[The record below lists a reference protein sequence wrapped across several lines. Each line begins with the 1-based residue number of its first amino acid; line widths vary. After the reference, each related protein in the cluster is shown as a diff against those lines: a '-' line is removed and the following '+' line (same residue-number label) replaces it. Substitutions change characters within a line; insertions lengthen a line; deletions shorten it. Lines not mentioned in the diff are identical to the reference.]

1 MLPLAVSLR
10 RLAGRSAVLALRC
23 SAPLASS
30 ACVARMAPAQA
41 AVAWYSSAPAD
52 FGAAAALELDDVE
65 AEAEAET
72 VAEQEPLAPLKGFVD
87 QKPIEDF
94 ALSQE
99 TQRNLQ
105 RAGVTH
111 LFPVQT
117 QSFDVMMRG
126 ADIMGRSKTGSG
138 KTLAFALPIIE
149 TILANRK
156 TTRNPQA
163 LVLLP
168 TRELAQ
174 QVHDEVQRVAPQLR
188 TVNVVGGVSYTVQE
202 NHLRRGADILVGT
215 PGRIMDLVDKG
226 SLSLEDVDV
235 AVLDEADMM
244 LKFGFQEA
252 VETIL
257 GWVPE
262 GGQTVMWSAT
272 FPKWVSTMAK
282 KFLKEPVSIDL
293 VGEDDNQVPATV
305 AHKAINAPRR
315 DRIKV
320 LENVLRLH
328 AHDGQTLVFT
338 ETKQEADE
346 IANSLPGQDAR
357 ALHGDLSQG
366 MRTSTMNG
374 FRSGNVKTLVCTDIA
389 ARGLDIAN
397 VDLVVQYRLPS
408 DKESFVH
415 RAGRTGRAGRSGTN
429 IVFFDRSDSSDV
441 LDFERRYKFKFAH
454 SAAPLPEQMIGGAL
468 EDVTKQLKSLPKAN
482 AKLFDE
488 AAQSMIEQQGPGV
501 LSAALALLCGF
512 DAKNLTML
520 SMLTGRFRM
529 QTVEVEGVQNAR
541 DLNTLLASFMDDR
554 VDIYPVDGGKLV
566 FDIPQGKLEKLQEH
580 LTAASPGDEVTVTA
594 AVEFPRMLID
604 RNGRNNNNNNGG
616 GRFGGRNNNSRGYS
630 NNRFGG
636 NRREGG
642 GNWKRNDREGGNN
655 WKRNDRDGGF
665 RGNNNKSNHDAS
677 FSKGRSSRGNFG
689 RFTEGW

>member
-10 RLAGRSAVLALRC
+10 RLAGRSAAMALRR
-23 SAPLASS
+23 SVPTASRS
-30 ACVARMAPAQA
+30 SLRVFA
-41 AVAWYSSAPAD
+41 ALPGHASTAWYSSAPLD
-52 FGAAAALELDDVE
+52 FGTDGAAVVELEDDEDV
-65 AEAEAET
+65 
-72 VAEQEPLAPLKGFVD
+72 VLEPLQGFVD

-94 ALSQE
+94 DLSQE
-99 TQRNLQ
+99 TQSNLH

-117 QSFDVMMRG
+117 QSFDVMMKG
-126 ADIMGRSKTGSG
+126 SDIMGRSKTGSG

-156 TTRNPQA
+156 NTRNPQA

-174 QVHDEVQRVAPQLR
+174 QVHEQVQRVAPQLR

-202 NHLRRGADILVGT
+202 NHLRRGVDILVGT

-235 AVLDEADMM
+235 SVLDEADMM

-272 FPKWVSTMAK
+272 FPKWVSSMAN
-282 KFLKEPVSIDL
+282 KFLKDPVNIDL
-293 VGEDDNQVPATV
+293 VGENDNQVPATV
-305 AHKAINAPRR
+305 AHKAINAPLR
-315 DRIKV
+315 DRIQV

-366 MRTSTMNG
+366 MRTSTMKG
-374 FRSGNVKTLVCTDIA
+374 FRSGHVKTLVCTDIA

-397 VDLVVQYRLPS
+397 VELVVQYRLPS

-429 IVFFDRSDSSDV
+429 IVFFDRNDSGDV

-454 SAAPLPEQMIGGAL
+454 ASPPRPEQMMTGAL
-468 EDVTKQLKSLPKAN
+468 EDVNKQLASLPKAN
-482 AKLFDE
+482 AQLFDE
-488 AAQSMIEQQGPGV
+488 AAQAMIEEQGPGAM
-501 LSAALALLCGF
+501 SAALALLCGF
-512 DAKNLTML
+512 DAKKLTSL
-520 SMLTGRFRM
+520 SMLTGRYRT

-541 DLNTLLASFMDDR
+541 ELNRLLASFMEDR
-554 VDIYPVDGGKLV
+554 VDIYPMDGGKLV
-566 FDIPQGKLEKLQEH
+566 FDIPQGKLEALQEH
-580 LTAASPGDEVTVTA
+580 LTASSPGDEVTVAT
-594 AVEFPRMLID
+594 AVEFPRLLID
-604 RNGRNNNNNNGG
+604 RAGRNNTNNG
-616 GRFGGRNNNSRGYS
+616 GRFGSRGGRNNSRGFSNNRFGNTRREGS

-636 NRREGG
+636 NKDGNNRFG
-642 GNWKRNDREGGNN
+642 GNKGGNN
-655 WKRNDRDGGF
+655 WKRNDRDGGNRRNGGRDF
-665 RGNNNKSNHDAS
+665 DSS
-677 FSKGRSSRGNFG
+677 FSKGRNNCG

>member
-1 MLPLAVSLR
+1 MLPLSVSLR
-10 RLAGRSAVLALRC
+10 RLAGRSATLAMRHAATTSIC
-23 SAPLASS
+23 SSSRRVFTGVRGRASVASFSTAPL
-30 ACVARMAPAQA
+30 
-41 AVAWYSSAPAD
+41 D
-52 FGAAAALELDDVE
+52 FTSDVMEEDDVE
-65 AEAEAET
+65 N
-72 VAEQEPLAPLKGFVD
+72 VVLEPLLEGFVD

-99 TQRNLQ
+99 TQRNLI

-117 QSFDVMMRG
+117 ESFDLMMKG
-126 ADIMGRSKTGSG
+126 TDIMGRSKTGSG

-156 TTRNPQA
+156 TSRNPQA

-174 QVHDEVQRVAPQLR
+174 QVHDQVQRVAPQLR
-188 TVNVVGGVSYTVQE
+188 VVNVVGGVSYTVQE
-202 NHLRRGADILVGT
+202 NILRRGVDILVGT

-226 SLSLEDVDV
+226 SLSLEEVDV

-257 GWVPE
+257 GYVPK

-272 FPKWVSTMAK
+272 FPKWVSSMAH
-282 KFLKEPVSIDL
+282 KFLKDPVNIDL
-293 VGEDDNQVPATV
+293 VGTDDNHVPATV
-305 AHKAINAPRR
+305 THKAINVPTR
-315 DRIKV
+315 DRKQV

-346 IANSLPGQDAR
+346 IANALSGQDAR

-374 FRSGNVKTLVCTDIA
+374 FRNGHVKTLICTDIA

-397 VDLVVQYRLPS
+397 VELVVQYRLPS

-429 IVFFDRSDSSDV
+429 IVFYDRQDAHDV
-441 LDFERRYKFKFAH
+441 VDFERRYKFKFTHA
-454 SAAPLPEQMIGGAL
+454 SAPRPEQMICGAL
-468 EDVTKQLKSLPKAN
+468 EDVKKQIAALPKAN
-482 AKLFDE
+482 TLLFEETAHGLLDE
-488 AAQSMIEQQGPGV
+488 QGPSV

-512 DAKNLTML
+512 DSKKMTTL
-520 SMLTGRFRM
+520 SMLTGRHHT
-529 QTVEVEGVQNAR
+529 QTVEVTGISNAR
-541 DLNTLLASFMDDR
+541 ELNRLLSSFLDNH
-554 VDIYPVDGGKLV
+554 VEIYPVEGGKLV
-566 FDIPQGKLEKLQEH
+566 FDIPQGKLDQLRNH
-580 LTAASPGDEVTVTA
+580 LTTSSPDNDVTVAA
-594 AVEFPRMLID
+594 AVEFPNVLID
-604 RNGRNNNNNNGG
+604 RGAPSLGHNNNGG
-616 GRFGGRNNNSRGYS
+616 RYGSRGGRNNYNNRFGNSSGG

-636 NRREGG
+636 N
-642 GNWKRNDREGGNN
+642 KSGNN
-655 WKRNDRDGGF
+655 WKRNDRDGD
-665 RGNNNKSNHDAS
+665 GNRRYSGRDYDSS
-677 FSKGRSSRGNFG
+677 FSKGRSATRNNFG
-689 RFTEGW
+689 RFVDKW

>member
-10 RLAGRSAVLALRC
+10 RLAGRSAAMAMRRTV
-23 SAPLASS
+23 PTASRS
-30 ACVARMAPAQA
+30 SVRVFA
-41 AVAWYSSAPAD
+41 AVPGHASTAWYSSAPLD
-52 FGAAAALELDDVE
+52 FGTDGAAVVELEDGEDV
-65 AEAEAET
+65 
-72 VAEQEPLAPLKGFVD
+72 VLEPLQGFVD
-87 QKPIEDF
+87 QKPIADF
-94 ALSQE
+94 DLSQE
-99 TQRNLQ
+99 TQRNLE

-117 QSFDVMMRG
+117 QSFDVMMKG
-126 ADIMGRSKTGSG
+126 SDIMGRSKTGSG

-156 TTRNPQA
+156 NTRNPQA

-174 QVHDEVQRVAPQLR
+174 QVHDQVQRVAPQLR
-188 TVNVVGGVSYTVQE
+188 TINVVGGVSYTVQE
-202 NHLRRGADILVGT
+202 NQLRRGVDILVGT

-235 AVLDEADMM
+235 SVLDEADMM

-257 GWVPE
+257 GWVPD

-272 FPKWVSTMAK
+272 FPKWVSSMAS
-282 KFLKEPVSIDL
+282 KFLKEPVNIDL
-293 VGEDDNQVPATV
+293 VGDNDNHVPATV
-305 AHKAINAPRR
+305 AHKAILAPSR
-315 DRIKV
+315 DRIQV

-374 FRSGNVKTLVCTDIA
+374 FRNGHVKTLVCTDIA

-397 VDLVVQYRLPS
+397 VELVVQYRLPS

-429 IVFFDRSDSSDV
+429 IVFFDRNDTSDV

-454 SAAPLPEQMIGGAL
+454 AAPPRPEQMMTGAL
-468 EDVTKQLKSLPKAN
+468 EDVNKQLSSLPKAN
-482 AKLFDE
+482 AQLFDE
-488 AAQSMIEQQGPGV
+488 AAQAMIEQQGPGV

-512 DAKNLTML
+512 DSKKLTSL
-520 SMLTGRFRM
+520 SMLTGRHRM

-541 DLNTLLASFMDDR
+541 DLNRLLASFMDDR
-554 VDIYPVDGGKLV
+554 VDIHPVEGGKLV
-566 FDIPQGKLEKLQEH
+566 FDIPQGKIEALQAH
-580 LTAASPGDEVTVTA
+580 LTASSPDEEVTVTT
-594 AVEFPRMLID
+594 AVEFPRLVVD
-604 RNGRNNNNNNGG
+604 RAGRNNNNFG
-616 GRFGGRNNNSRGYS
+616 GRFGQRGGRNNSRGFS
-630 NNRFGG
+630 NNRFGNNRREGGNNRFGG
-636 NRREGG
+636 NKG
-642 GNWKRNDREGGNN
+642 DNN
-655 WKRNDRDGGF
+655 WKRNDRDGGNRRNGGRDF
-665 RGNNNKSNHDAS
+665 DSS
-677 FSKGRSSRGNFG
+677 FSKGRSSNRNNFG
-689 RFTEGW
+689 RFTDGW

>member
-1 MLPLAVSLR
+1 MLPLSVTL
-10 RLAGRSAVLALRC
+10 RLAGRSAALALRR

-30 ACVARMAPAQA
+30 ARVMRVAPAQT

-52 FGAAAALELDDVE
+52 FGSAAALELDDDAEVE
-65 AEAEAET
+65 ADADAELES
-72 VAEQEPLAPLKGFVD
+72 LAPQKGFVD

-99 TQRNLQ
+99 TQRNLL

-138 KTLAFALPIIE
+138 KTLAFALPIVE

-156 TTRNPQA
+156 NTRNPQA

-226 SLSLEDVDV
+226 SLSLDDVDV

-272 FPKWVSTMAK
+272 FPKWVSSMAK

-293 VGEDDNQVPATV
+293 VGDEDNQVPATV
-305 AHKAINAPRR
+305 AHKAINAPVR
-315 DRIKV
+315 DRIQV

-357 ALHGDLSQG
+357 ALHGDLP
-366 MRTSTMNG
+366 
-374 FRSGNVKTLVCTDIA
+374 GNAYVHDE
-389 ARGLDIAN
+389 
-397 VDLVVQYRLPS
+397 RLPQRPRQ
-408 DKESFVH
+408 DARVH
-415 RAGRTGRAGRSGTN
+415 GHCCAW
-429 IVFFDRSDSSDV
+429 
-441 LDFERRYKFKFAH
+441 
-454 SAAPLPEQMIGGAL
+454 
-468 EDVTKQLKSLPKAN
+468 
-482 AKLFDE
+482 
-488 AAQSMIEQQGPGV
+488 
-501 LSAALALLCGF
+501 
-512 DAKNLTML
+512 
-520 SMLTGRFRM
+520 
-529 QTVEVEGVQNAR
+529 
-541 DLNTLLASFMDDR
+541 
-554 VDIYPVDGGKLV
+554 
-566 FDIPQGKLEKLQEH
+566 
-580 LTAASPGDEVTVTA
+580 
-594 AVEFPRMLID
+594 PRH
-604 RNGRNNNNNNGG
+604 RQR
-616 GRFGGRNNNSRGYS
+616 
-630 NNRFGG
+630 
-636 NRREGG
+636 
-642 GNWKRNDREGGNN
+642 
-655 WKRNDRDGGF
+655 
-665 RGNNNKSNHDAS
+665 
-677 FSKGRSSRGNFG
+677 
-689 RFTEGW
+689 

>member
-1 MLPLAVSLR
+1 MLPLAVTLR
-10 RLAGRSAVLALRC
+10 RLAGRSAALALRRAAPTAATARAPVLHALAAPVQTARFS
-23 SAPLASS
+23 SAPLG
-30 ACVARMAPAQA
+30 
-41 AVAWYSSAPAD
+41 
-52 FGAAAALELDDVE
+52 FGGAAELLDDGD
-65 AEAEAET
+65 APD
-72 VAEQEPLAPLKGFVD
+72 EPLEPQPLDKGFVD

-99 TQRNLQ
+99 TQRNLL

-138 KTLAFALPIIE
+138 KTLAFALPIVE
-149 TILANRK
+149 RILADRK
-156 TTRNPQA
+156 GGRHPQA

-188 TVNVVGGVSYTVQE
+188 TVNVVGGVSYTLQE
-202 NHLRRGADILVGT
+202 NQLRRGVDILVGT

-226 SLSLEDVDV
+226 SLSLEHVDV
-235 AVLDEADMM
+235 SVLDEADMM

-272 FPKWVSTMAK
+272 FPKWVSSMAR

-293 VGEDDNQVPATV
+293 VGDNDNQVPATV
-305 AHKAINAPRR
+305 THKAINAPLR
-315 DRIKV
+315 DRIQV

-374 FRSGNVKTLVCTDIA
+374 FRSGQVKTLVCTDIA

-397 VDLVVQYRLPS
+397 VELVVQYRLPS

-429 IVFFDRSDSSDV
+429 IVFFDRKDASDV
-441 LDFERRYKFKFAH
+441 LDFERRYKFKFTH
-454 SAAPLPEQMIGGAL
+454 AASPRPEQMIDGAL
-468 EDVTKQLKSLPKAN
+468 EDVNKQLTSLPKSN
-482 AKLFDE
+482 AQLFDE
-488 AAQSMIEQQGPGV
+488 AAQAMIDEQGPGV

-512 DAKNLTML
+512 DSKKLTTL
-520 SMLTGRFRM
+520 SMLTGRYRM

-541 DLNTLLASFMDDR
+541 ELNRLLSSFMDER
-554 VDIYPVDGGKLV
+554 VDIYPVEGGKLV
-566 FDIPQGKLEKLQEH
+566 FDVPQGQLEKLQEH
-580 LTAASPGDEVTVTA
+580 LTASSDAEVTVTA

-604 RNGRNNNNNNGG
+604 RAGRNNNNGG
-616 GRFGGRNNNSRGYS
+616 GRFNSRDGRNNSRGFS

-636 NRREGG
+636 NRR
-642 GNWKRNDREGGNN
+642 DGGNN

-665 RGNNNKSNHDAS
+665 RRNNKSSYDSS
-677 FSKGRSSRGNFG
+677 FSKGRSNFG
-689 RFTEGW
+689 RFTEGSRGGRNSDKYNDSW

>member
-1 MLPLAVSLR
+1 MSPLTISLR
-10 RLAGRSAVLALRC
+10 
-23 SAPLASS
+23 LASRS
-30 ACVARMAPAQA
+30 TALAARCVVPLVSRSSSLRVLTAIPGHSSVAWFSSSPLDVGA
-41 AVAWYSSAPAD
+41 AVVEVED
-52 FGAAAALELDDVE
+52 GDDV
-65 AEAEAET
+65 
-72 VAEQEPLAPLKGFVD
+72 VLEPLPMDKGFVD
-87 QKPIEDF
+87 QKPIENF
-94 ALSQE
+94 KLSQE
-99 TQRNLQ
+99 TQQNLHK
-105 RAGVTH
+105 AGVTH

-117 QSFDVMMRG
+117 QSFDVMMKG

-149 TILANRK
+149 TIMANRK
-156 TTRNPQA
+156 NTRNPQA

-174 QVHDEVQRVAPQLR
+174 QVHDAVQRVAPQLR

-202 NHLRRGADILVGT
+202 NHLRRGVDILVGT

-257 GWVPE
+257 GWVPN

-272 FPKWVSTMAK
+272 FPKWVSSMAS
-282 KFLKEPVSIDL
+282 KFLTEPVSIDL
-293 VGEDDNQVPATV
+293 VGDNDNHVPTTV
-305 AHKAINAPRR
+305 THKAINAPMR
-315 DRIKV
+315 DRIQV

-374 FRSGNVKTLVCTDIA
+374 FRNGHVKTLVCTDIA

-429 IVFFDRSDSSDV
+429 IVFFDRRDASDV
-441 LDFERRYKFKFAH
+441 LDFERRYKFKFTHAG
-454 SAAPLPEQMIGGAL
+454 SPRPEQMIEGAL
-468 EDVTKQLKSLPKAN
+468 EDVKKQLVSLPKAT
-482 AKLFDE
+482 ALLFDD
-488 AAQSMIEQQGPGV
+488 AAQAMVDEQGPSV

-512 DAKNLTML
+512 DSKKLTSL

-529 QTVEVEGVQNAR
+529 QTVQVEGVQNSR
-541 DLNTLLASFMDDR
+541 DLNQRLSSFMTER
-554 VDIYPVDGGKLV
+554 VDIYPVDGGMLV
-566 FDIPQGKLEKLQEH
+566 FDIPQGQLEKLQEH
-580 LTAASPGDEVTVTA
+580 LTAASPGEEVKVTA
-594 AVEFPRMLID
+594 ATEFPRMIID
-604 RNGRNNNNNNGG
+604 RTSRNTSD
-616 GRFGGRNNNSRGYS
+616 SRGYS
-630 NNRFGG
+630 YNRFGGNKREGGNNRFGG
-636 NRREGG
+636 GNRRDGGFNRFG
-642 GNWKRNDREGGNN
+642 GNKREGGNN
-655 WKRNDRDGGF
+655 WKRNDRDGNF
-665 RGNNNKSNHDAS
+665 RRDNKSRNYDSS
-677 FSKGRSSRGNFG
+677 FSKGRSSNRTNFG
-689 RFTEGW
+689 RFTEE